1 MPGPSALVGERH
13 VSCRQQAALARP
25 MAAAPVLSVRNL
37 TLAIDR
43 TLLTPVDDV
52 SFDAWPGEIL
62 AIVGE
67 SGCGKSLT
75 ALATMRLLPPPIVIR
90 GGAIRLDGTD
100 LAQASEAELRRIR
113 GRSMAMIFQDPMTAL
128 NPVVPVGVQMR
139 EPLAIHTSLSRRQTR
154 ARALELLRQVGVPD
168 PERRLDAYPHQLS
181 GGMRQRV
188 VIAMM
193 LACNPKVLIA
203 DEPTTALD
211 VTVQAQILGIFR
223 DIQRATGMALVLI
236 THDLGVVAQVADRVA
251 VMYAGRIVET
261 ARVQDIIARPR
272 HPYTQALL
280 RCARTDAGPV
290 PRARH
295 GMLPEIGGSVM
306 PLAARGA
313 FCAFVDRCDRA
324 DARCQAALPARLEA
338 APGHV
343 VECWD
348 VHRP

>member
-1 MPGPSALVGERH
+1 MPDPSAVAAERQE
-13 VSCRQQAALARP
+13 SCGSQAAAARTIQPALA
-25 MAAAPVLSVRNL
+25 VRNL
-37 TLAIDR
+37 TLAIDGTR
-43 TLLTPVDDV
+43 LSPVDDV
-52 SFDAWPGEIL
+52 SFDVWPGEIL

-100 LAQASEAELRRIR
+100 LVPATEGTLRRIR

-128 NPVVPVGVQMR
+128 NPVVPVGVQLQ
-139 EPLAIHTSLSRRQTR
+139 EPLAIHTALSRRQAR
-154 ARALELLRQVGVPD
+154 ARALELLRLVGVSD

-193 LACNPKVLIA
+193 LACSPKVLIA

-223 DIQRATGMALVLI
+223 DLQRNTGLAMVLI
-236 THDLGVVAQVADRVA
+236 THDLGVVARVADRVA

-261 ARVQDIIARPR
+261 ARVREIVARPR
-272 HPYTQALL
+272 PPYTQALI
-280 RCARTDAGPV
+280 RCARTDDGPL

-295 GMLPEIGGSVM
+295 GMLPEIAGSVM
-306 PLAARGA
+306 PLVARGA
-313 FCAFVDRCDRA
+313 FCAFVDRCGRA
-324 DARCQAALPARLEA
+324 HPPCRAALPARIEV

-348 VHRP
+348 AHRP